1 MELLPTA
8 NFLQILAVV
17 TLVDFAGSEVFTSL
31 SDLQKVLLT
40 EKDIALE
47 IKSHIEMEEERLK
60 RLKKVAEDYERHSQE
75 ALSDIEKHLGNPVN
89 AYLLVKRFTI
99 DWERIVDGLVKANS
113 TDLIARLHNRG
124 SEFPVQE
131 DFEGAAT
138 ALLRLQDTY
147 NLPTAQIAKGEL
159 QGVKNSP
166 EMTAEDCF
174 ELGRTAYNA
183 GDYYH
188 CILWMEEALNT
199 LDTEVNKTADRALT
213 IDYLAYSLYRQCAC
227 NPSKAIQT
235 VSHVPGIIAE
245 ECFVLGKYAYTEGN
259 WYHTVNWMQQALAI
273 WHKEEVKTVGMGEI
287 MDYLAYALT
296 MSDPNHPR
304 AVNNLRYYEKLLET
318 ADQEKKRG
326 EEEDLPEIQNQR
338 LLDDYRKGQEF
349 KQYEALCRG
358 EDIIPDPNKHKLKC
372 RYTHNNRPNLL
383 LRPLKEEEAF
393 LDPRILFYHNMLSD
407 FEIETIKRLAAP
419 KLIRAT
425 VQNPQTLQLE
435 PAKYRISKSAWL
447 KEDEDAVIKR
457 VNQRIKDVTQ
467 LDMTMAE
474 DLQVAN
480 YGIGGH
486 YEPHFDFARK
496 DESSAFDTR
505 VGNRIAT
512 LLNYMSDVTA
522 GGATVFIPIGVKVFP
537 KKGSAVFWHNLYRS
551 GEGDFRTRHAACPV
565 LVGQKWVSNKWI
577 HERGN
582 ELVRTCGLSPYE

>member
-296 MSDPNHPR
+296 MRCVTYRVLGCIGCVPGVMLLKTYLYPQTTGMALADPNHPR

-419 KLIRAT
+419 KLARAT
-425 VQNPQTLQLE
+425 AMNLQTGRYE
-435 PAKYRISKSAWL
+435 PAFYRISKSAWL

-537 KKGSAVFWHNLYRS
+537 KKVA
-551 GEGDFRTRHAACPV
+551 
-565 LVGQKWVSNKWI
+565 
-577 HERGN
+577 
-582 ELVRTCGLSPYE
+582 

>member
-213 IDYLAYSLYRQCAC
+213 IDYLAYSLYRQG
-227 NPSKAIQT
+227 NIR
-235 VSHVPGIIAE
+235 H
-245 ECFVLGKYAYTEGN
+245 AY
-259 WYHTVNWMQQALAI
+259 L
-273 WHKEEVKTVGMGEI
+273 
-287 MDYLAYALT
+287 LT
-296 MSDPNHPR
+296 QDLLKIDPNHPR

-419 KLIRAT
+419 KLARST
-425 VQNPQTLQLE
+425 VFDTSDASKPSTQN
-435 PAKYRISKSAWL
+435 YRTSKGAWL

-496 DESSAFDTR
+496 QEETAFDYIH
-505 VGNRIAT
+505 GNRIAT
-512 LLNYMSDVTA
+512 WLNYMSDVTA